1 MSPFRSLRRFLRWV
15 VSACL
20 FLLGAR
26 LVVLALVTP
35 SAPRLAHHPQAK
47 LQSAGHVR
55 TCGRSW
61 TRPRG
66 PILQVHLQGEP
77 EAIGHAHACLLRD
90 QMRRN
95 EQALWGVFE
104 DLVPTSPLR
113 TIVTDT
119 ARLRFSGIDG
129 SIGYPRRAEIS
140 ASARAFLPDPF
151 DDLLPTYP
159 RFLLLNA
166 LYDVSLSF
174 EHSPLIGCSSVFFAK
189 ASDGPLLG
197 RTFDFETH
205 EIFDREKAVLLF
217 AENGKIPVLSVAWP
231 GLAGVV
237 TGMNA
242 AGVAAVVHGARA
254 GVPSPSGQPV
264 LVTVREA
271 LAHAQTAERAAAWIA
286 DREPMVSHIVLVADT
301 HGSSFVVER
310 VPGCSADLRRGGDA
324 VALTNHFEGS
334 SAKDPANVRVRELTS
349 TLDRRARLDTLVEQ
363 QRNGVDEARVAAIL
377 RDRRAVDGTLLSP
390 GDRRAID
397 ADIATHG
404 VVMNLRERVVW
415 VSEGP
420 HLSGAFV
427 RFDLARWVAEPEA
440 EKMRGGI
447 TKM

>member
-1 MSPFRSLRRFLRWV
+1 MSTRSIRRFLRWAV
-15 VSACL
+15 PACL
-20 FLLGAR
+20 FLMAVR
-26 LVVLALVTP
+26 MAVLALVTP
-35 SAPRLAHHPQAK
+35 SAPPLSQKPQAK
-47 LQSAGHVR
+47 LEHDGSVR
-55 TCGRSW
+55 SCGRSW
-61 TRPRG
+61 ARPRG
-66 PILQVHLQGEP
+66 PVLQVHLQGEP
-77 EAIGHAHACLLRD
+77 EAIGDAHACLLRT

-104 DLVPTSPLR
+104 DLVPTRPLR
-113 TIVTDT
+113 TVLMDT
-119 ARLRFSGIDG
+119 ARLRFSGIDD
-129 SIGYPRRAEIS
+129 SLGYPRRAEIA
-140 ASARAFLPDPF
+140 ASARAFQPDPF

-174 EHSPLIGCSSVFFAK
+174 EHSPLIGCSSVFFAH
-189 ASDGPLLG
+189 APRGPLLG

-205 EIFDREKAVLLF
+205 EVFDREKAVLLF

-254 GVPSPSGQPV
+254 GVPSPLGQPV

-271 LAHAQTAERAAAWIA
+271 LAHAETAERAAAWIA
-286 DREPMVSHIVLVADT
+286 DREPMVSHIVFLADA

-310 VPGCSADLRRGGDA
+310 VPGRRADLRRGGET
-324 VALTNHFEGS
+324 VALTNHFEGA
-334 SAKDPANVRVRELTS
+334 SATDPANLRVQEQTS
-349 TLDRRARLDTLVEQ
+349 TLARRERLDVLVGDAHE
-363 QRNGVDEARVAAIL
+363 VDEQRVLAML
-377 RDRRAVDGTLLSP
+377 RDRRAADGSVLP
-390 GDRRAID
+390 AGDRRAID

-427 RFDLARWVAEPEA
+427 RFDLTRWVREPEG
-440 EKMRGGI
+440 ERMRQGWSRLG
-447 TKM
+447 K